1 MDYVH
6 NDKAREACD
15 EMGQQDG
22 LCEDGEEDY
31 DGNVCEEEY
40 DRSKA
45 AANRQTRFSKLHFRT
60 V

>member
-1 MDYVH
+1 MIRRGRR
-6 NDKAREACD
+6 AD

-45 AANRQTRFSKLHFRT
+45 AANPPDAIL
-60 V
+60 